1 MKRVS
6 GLMLAVL
13 LLLGACRDDPGPSK
27 SQASGGG
34 KTAGI
39 VVAMGDSLTAGYGVA
54 IEESYPALLEKK
66 LRAAGHPYQVINA
79 GVSGETSS
87 GALSRLEWVLTMKP
101 DIVILETGANDG
113 LRGIDPQVAEDNI
126 RKMLTTLKEREITVV
141 LAGMRMVRNLGPGYV
156 ARFNEIYP
164 KLAGESDVIFMPFFL
179 EGVAMVR
186 QFNQEDGVHPN
197 PAGYGKI
204 VENLFPYVV
213 RAIEKRGGSP
223 TKGSP

>member
-1 MKRVS
+1 MKRVA
-6 GLMLAVL
+6 GLMVAVL
-13 LLLGACRDDPGPSK
+13 LLLGACRDEPGPSK
-27 SQASGGG
+27 SQASGGV

-54 IEESYPALLEKK
+54 TEESYPALLEKK
-66 LRAAGHPYQVINA
+66 LREAGHPYQVINA

-126 RKMLTTLKEREITVV
+126 RKMLTTLKERGITVV

-156 ARFNEIYP
+156 SRFNDIYP
-164 KLAGESDVIFMPFFL
+164 KLAVESDAVFMPFFL

-186 QFNQEDGVHPN
+186 QLNLEDGIHPN

-213 RAIEKRGGSP
+213 RAIEKRGASPAAGSR
-223 TKGSP
+223 

>member
-1 MKRVS
+1 MKKVS
-6 GLMLAVL
+6 VLMVAVL
-13 LLLGACRDDPGPSK
+13 LLLGACRDEPGASK
-27 SQASGGG
+27 SPASVGRQ
-34 KTAGI
+34 TAGVI
-39 VVAMGDSLTAGYGVA
+39 VAMGDSLTAGYGVA
-54 IEESYPALLEKK
+54 IEESYPALLEKR

-113 LRGIDPQVAEDNI
+113 LRGIDPQLAEDNI
-126 RKMLTTLKEREITVV
+126 RKMLTTLKERGITVV

-156 ARFNEIYP
+156 ARFNDIYP
-164 KLAGESDVIFMPFFL
+164 KLAGESEVVFMPFFL

-186 QFNQEDGVHPN
+186 HFNQEDGIHHN
-197 PAGYGKI
+197 PAGYAKI
-204 VENLFPYVV
+204 VENLFPHVV

-223 TKGSP
+223 AKESP

>member
-1 MKRVS
+1 
-6 GLMLAVL
+6 MLAVL

-27 SQASGGG
+27 SQASGGR

-39 VVAMGDSLTAGYGVA
+39 IVAMGDSLTAGYGVA

-156 ARFNEIYP
+156 ARFNETYS

-197 PAGYGKI
+197 LAGYEKI
-204 VENLFPYVV
+204 VENLFPYVL
-213 RAIEKRGGSP
+213 RAIEKRSGSP
-223 TKGSP
+223 AKLSP

>member
-1 MKRVS
+1 MKRVT
-6 GLMLAVL
+6 GLILAVL
-13 LLLGACRDDPGPSK
+13 LLLGACRDEPGPSK
-27 SQASGGG
+27 SQGSGDR

-39 VVAMGDSLTAGYGVA
+39 IVAMGDSLTAGYGVA

-126 RKMLTTLKEREITVV
+126 RKMLTTLKEREIPVV
-141 LAGMRMVRNLGPGYV
+141 LAGMRMVRNLGPGHV
-156 ARFNEIYP
+156 ARFNDIYP
-164 KLAGESDVIFMPFFL
+164 KLAGENDVIFMPFFL

-223 TKGSP
+223 STGSP